1 MDTVQAKEAAA
12 QSVYESL
19 TASSRRQGQIVH
31 PDITANYNRMEAAI
45 SSAQR
50 DAESGNFEG
59 AKEQLDIA
67 QAFATRVMKAG
78 GR

>member
-1 MDTVQAKEAAA
+1 
-12 QSVYESL
+12 
-19 TASSRRQGQIVH
+19 
-31 PDITANYNRMEAAI
+31 MEAAI